1 MGMLYS
7 LNSTS
12 STFWNIRYIYR
23 VATQKQM
30 LNVQKVRLRFIF
42 ARALYL
48 YRLFQKA
55 YGRGI
60 AKGAL
65 LKYVGICV
73 AA

>member
-1 MGMLYS
+1 
-7 LNSTS
+7 
-12 STFWNIRYIYR
+12 
-23 VATQKQM
+23 M

-42 ARALYL
+42 ARASYL

>member
-1 MGMLYS
+1 
-7 LNSTS
+7 
-12 STFWNIRYIYR
+12 
-23 VATQKQM
+23 M

-55 YGRGI
+55 DGRGI

-73 AA
+73 VA